1 MTSPITPSRLIS
13 VITPSSLKL
22 CFNMTL
28 PNLPTKKEDATP
40 NLNMKTNFSKDS
52 HYTLTETTSTTT
64 RKAPIIA
71 VSSKPT
77 LNTLSSRNK
86 LYEYSQS
93 KRYLEDQ
100 LEFSV
105 ASKAKPINEQPIS
118 EYDELIEWQK
128 NHLPVPL
135 EKKNDEKFKILKMK
149 QMKRMSVP
157 MNKSVKKYEDILPE
171 YEKSFKNVLDY
182 SAIKKKKVSHSTRKI
197 YTSTLTCYNS
207 KRKEVMFPL
216 FTDSDIGIYE
226 YWQAHI
232 IDSKADED
240 VETDNEQLSIAGSY
254 VIGEIKEA
262 FDALRKDGADALVNF
277 NRFGDNEEEEYYEEE

>member
-22 CFNMTL
+22 CFNVTL
-28 PNLPTKKEDATP
+28 PNDYTKKEDVSP
-40 NLNMKTNFSKDS
+40 NFSKKTAVS
-52 HYTLTETTSTTT
+52 KTSQYVLTETTSTTT

-77 LNTLSSRNK
+77 LNSVSSRNK
-86 LYEYSQS
+86 LYEYSHS

-100 LEFSV
+100 LEFST
-105 ASKAKPINEQPIS
+105 ASKAKPIIEEPIY
-118 EYDELIEWQK
+118 ERDELLRWQRE
-128 NHLPVPL
+128 HLPVPI

-157 MNKSVKKYEDILPE
+157 MNKSVKKYDDILPD

-182 SAIKKKKVSHSTRKI
+182 SAIKKKKISHSTRKI

-207 KRKEVMFPL
+207 NREEVPFPL

-226 YWQAHI
+226 YWQAQI
-232 IDSKADED
+232 IESKADED
-240 VETDNEQLSIAGSY
+240 VATDNEQLNIAGSY

-262 FDALRKDGADALVNF
+262 FDTIRKEGCDAFVNF
-277 NRFGDNEEEEYYEEE
+277 NRFADDYDEEEED